1 MGIFKLNR
9 TSGIL
14 LIIMLGIFLSGL
26 WYANHYYEG
35 VNSSE
40 DPRVRRAKELY
51 NNYNN
56 LAAEKKYNEIFDLLD
71 SIHLIYAQLDDYQSS
86 YEVAVLHNN
95 RAAVLLNIALF
106 EAVSELER
114 DSIISISE
122 CDIRD
127 GIHIYDNWLLQFEE
141 LSHEELVVHF
151 QSIYQREFPLLDI
164 SLVDNYVDKRVKEM
178 ETAQTEMTRR
188 LSVSY
193 TNLGIVLRHQN
204 QVEKA
209 VEYYQLALEL
219 WPENL
224 TAENNIN
231 ILLGQPLKERSLLDK
246 IFPPNK

>member
-14 LIIMLGIFLSGL
+14 LITMLSIFLAGV
-26 WYANHYYEG
+26 WYADFYYSQ
-35 VNSSE
+35 VNDSE

-51 NNYNN
+51 SNYNN
-56 LAAEKKYNEIFDLLD
+56 LAGQKRYNEIFDLLD
-71 SIHLIYAQLDDYQSS
+71 SIHLIYAQLDDYQNS

-106 EAVSELER
+106 ESVSEIER
-114 DSIISISE
+114 DSIIRLSE
-122 CDIRD
+122 CEILD
-127 GIHIYDNWLLQFEE
+127 GIVIYDNWLLQFEE
-141 LSHEELVVHF
+141 QSHEELMAHF
-151 QSIYQREFPLLDI
+151 QSIYQREFPLMDI
-164 SLVDNYVDKRVKEM
+164 SSRNNYVSKRVKEM

-188 LSVSY
+188 LSVTY
-193 TNLGIVLRHQN
+193 TNLGIVVRHQD

-224 TAENNIN
+224 TAENNIH
-231 ILLGQPLKERSLLDK
+231 ILMGEPLKERSLLDK

>member
-1 MGIFKLNR
+1 MGIIKFNR

-14 LIIMLGIFLSGL
+14 SIVMVIIFIAGL
-26 WYANHYYEG
+26 WYANLYYSR
-35 VNSSE
+35 VNDAE
-40 DPRVRRAKELY
+40 DPRVRHAKELY
-51 NNYNN
+51 SEYNN
-56 LAAEKKYNEIFDLLD
+56 LAVEKKYNDIFDLLD
-71 SIHLIYAQLDDYQSS
+71 SIYLIYAQLDDYQNS

-106 EAVSELER
+106 EAVSQVER
-114 DSIISISE
+114 DSIIGLSE
-122 CDIRD
+122 CEILE
-127 GIHIYDNWLLQFEE
+127 GINIYDDWLLKFGE
-141 LSHEELVVHF
+141 LNHEELLIHF

-164 SLVDNYVDKRVKEM
+164 SLRNDYVNKRVKEI
-178 ETAQTEMTRR
+178 ETAQVEMTRR

-231 ILLGQPLKERSLLDK
+231 ILLGEPLKERSLLDK

>member
-1 MGIFKLNR
+1 MGIIKFNR

-14 LIIMLGIFLSGL
+14 SIVMVIIFIAGL
-26 WYANHYYEG
+26 WYANLYYSQ
-35 VNSSE
+35 VNDAE
-40 DPRVRRAKELY
+40 DPRVRHAKELY
-51 NNYNN
+51 SEYNH

-71 SIHLIYAQLDDYQSS
+71 SIHLIYAQLDDYQDS

-106 EAVSELER
+106 EAVSQVER
-114 DSIISISE
+114 DSIIGLSE
-122 CDIRD
+122 CIILE
-127 GIHIYDNWLLQFEE
+127 GIDIYDDWLLEFGE
-141 LSHEELVVHF
+141 LNHEELLIHF

-164 SLVDNYVDKRVKEM
+164 SLRDDYVEKRVKEI
-178 ETAQTEMTRR
+178 ETAQEEMTRR

-231 ILLGQPLKERSLLDK
+231 ILLGEPLKERSLLDK